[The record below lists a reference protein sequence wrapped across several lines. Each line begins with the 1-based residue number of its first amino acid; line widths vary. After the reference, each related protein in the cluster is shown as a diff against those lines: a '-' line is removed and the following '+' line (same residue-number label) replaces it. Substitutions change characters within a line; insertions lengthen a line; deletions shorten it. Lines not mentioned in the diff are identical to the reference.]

1 MMTFKR
7 IHKMASL
14 AMWMVSFAVWNITVI

>member
-14 AMWMVSFAVWNITVI
+14 VMWMVSFAVWNITVI